1 MSFPGKMAAQVIG
14 GGLFHKPATLLYP
27 AEKPVMPKGFRGR
40 STFYAERCV
49 FCKLCMKDCPSE
61 AIQINKIGEKQYE
74 AILHMGR
81 CIYCGQ
87 CVQSCN
93 KDALEMTTNYE
104 LAVGESAASREHRQG
119 RRGRSREGLRGRR
132 GPRSRYE
139 VRATARYEVR
149 ATRSGGEARRESG
162 E

>member
-1 MSFPGKMAAQVIG
+1 MRFPGKMAAQVIG
-14 GGLFHKPATLLYP
+14 GGLFHKPATQLYP

-40 STFYAERCV
+40 LTFYAERCV

-61 AIQINKIGEKQYE
+61 AIQINKIGEKKYE
-74 AILHMGR
+74 AILNMGR

-104 LAVGESAASREHRQG
+104 LAVGGFDSLTVNIGQDL
-119 RRGRSREGLRGRR
+119 EG
-132 GPRSRYE
+132 GPEKACEDDELPGPEAVAKS
-139 VRATARYEVR
+139 VARA
-149 ATRSGGEARRESG
+149 GE
-162 E
+162 